1 MVRSGVWLAIVIGL
15 VAIGLAAA
23 CSGDEPDRGPND
35 PEALAAAA
43 ALTTDDLPDLG
54 WQQNEQ
60 TFAEIFAT
68 PDPDETP
75 FPLPPDLEACGLFDS
90 LENPPTP
97 MPTLS
102 SAFNRSFFDVGL
114 DRSGAN
120 IFTTVSVFETED
132 AARLAVEEM
141 HDADPFGSLFD
152 EMTEECEQVVAD
164 SMAGVDDGSAII
176 VQRERDP
183 GFQIREAEIAQLK
196 ITVSSSAGVDSSVT
210 TLATFVRGH
219 VVARY
224 NASESE
230 DGLLDHEEL
239 IRAFVERVTDAQL
252 ADRALVED

>member
-1 MVRSGVWLAIVIGL
+1 MVRLRIWPVIVIGL
-15 VAIGLAAA
+15 VVAGLAAG
-23 CSGDEPDRGPND
+23 CSDDEPDRGPND

-43 ALTTDDLPDLG
+43 ALTTDDLPDLS
-54 WQQNEQ
+54 WQQNDQ

-75 FPLPPDLEACGLFDS
+75 FPLPPEYEACDFFDDLED
-90 LENPPTP
+90 PPTP
-97 MPTLS
+97 VPTLS
-102 SAFNRSFFDVGL
+102 SAFNRSFLDVGL
-114 DRSGAN
+114 DRSGAY

-132 AARLAVEEM
+132 AARRAVEEM

-183 GFQIREAEIAQLK
+183 GFEIREAEIAQLK

-210 TLATFVRGH
+210 TVATFVRGH

-224 NASESE
+224 NANETE

-239 IRAFVERVTDAQL
+239 IRAFIERVTDAQL
-252 ADRALVED
+252 ADRALAED